1 MNLIVLS
8 QISIYKD
15 IQKYCILNKASVHQI
30 MAVKIFPIKYD
41 ITKIIDVFD
50 DEINI
55 IFQSK
60 NAIDYSS
67 DIHQKI
73 KNNNKI
79 KLYCLG
85 KYSAKKIKEIFL
97 LEALYPLRNYSSER
111 LLDLIAEDSPTKSKF
126 LIIKGQDGRTYLE
139 EKIKEKGCKV
149 LVIDVYKRE
158 PENLSSLK
166 DLIKKDMNNYFI
178 VSSKIALE
186 NLVSELKLIKHK
198 NKNILVIPNT
208 RLIEGIDMENINDVL
223 VINNN
228 EEASEYIRVLKEHNN
243 G

>member
-15 IQKYCILNKASVHQI
+15 IQKYCILYKASIHQI

-60 NAIDYSS
+60 NAINHSF

-73 KNNNKI
+73 KNNSKI

-85 KYSAKKIKEIFL
+85 KYSAEKIKKTFSF
-97 LEALYPLRNYSSER
+97 EAIHPSKNYSSEK
-111 LLDLIAEDSPTKSKF
+111 LLDLIAEKSLAKSKF
-126 LIIKGQDGRTYLE
+126 LIIKGEDGRAYLE
-139 EKIKEKGCKV
+139 EKIKAKGHEV
-149 LVIDVYKRE
+149 LVIDVYKRK
-158 PENLSSLK
+158 PEDLSSLK
-166 DLIKKDMNNYFI
+166 DLIKK
-178 VSSKIALE
+178 
-186 NLVSELKLIKHK
+186 
-198 NKNILVIPNT
+198 
-208 RLIEGIDMENINDVL
+208 
-223 VINNN
+223 
-228 EEASEYIRVLKEHNN
+228 
-243 G
+243 

>member
-15 IQKYCILNKASVHQI
+15 MQKYCMLNKASIHQI
-30 MAVKIFPIKYD
+30 MAVKILPVKYD
-41 ITKIIDVFD
+41 ITKTID
-50 DEINI
+50 ILNAKTNI

-60 NAIDYSS
+60 NAIDHSS
-67 DIHQKI
+67 GIHRKI

-85 KYSAKKIKEIFL
+85 KYSAKKIKKIFSF
-97 LEALYPLRNYSSER
+97 EAIHPSKNYSSEK
-111 LLDLIAEDSPTKSKF
+111 LLDLIVEESLVKSKF
-126 LIIKGQDGRTYLE
+126 LIIKGEDGRTYLE
-139 EKIKEKGCKV
+139 EKIKERGHEV

-166 DLIKKDMNNYFI
+166 DLIKKDINNYFI
-178 VSSKIALE
+178 ISSKTALE
-186 NLVSELKLIKHK
+186 NLVLELKTIKSK
-198 NKNILVIPNT
+198 NKNILIIPSI
-208 RLIEGIDMENINDVL
+208 RLLEDIDMENINDTL
-223 VINNN
+223 IINNN
-228 EEASEYIRVLKEHNN
+228 EEASEYIRIIKEHNN

>member
-1 MNLIVLS
+1 M
-8 QISIYKD
+8 
-15 IQKYCILNKASVHQI
+15 QKYCMLNKASIHQI
-30 MAVKIFPIKYD
+30 MAVKILPVKYD
-41 ITKIIDVFD
+41 TKNIIDILNDKV
-50 DEINI
+50 NI

-60 NAIDYSS
+60 NAIDHSF

-85 KYSAKKIKEIFL
+85 KYSAKKIEKIFSF
-97 LEALYPLRNYSSER
+97 EAIHPQKNYSSEK
-111 LLDLIAEDSPTKSKF
+111 LLALIVEESLIKSKF
-126 LIIKGQDGRTYLE
+126 LIIKGRGGRTYLE
-139 EKIKEKGCKV
+139 EKIRARGHEV

-166 DLIKKDMNNYFI
+166 DLIKKDINNYFI
-178 VSSKIALE
+178 VSSKTALE
-186 NLVSELKLIKHK
+186 NLVLELKLIKGK
-198 NKNILVIPNT
+198 NKNILIIPNM
-208 RLIEGIDMENINDVL
+208 RLMEGIGMENISDML

-228 EEASEYIRVLKEHNN
+228 EKASEYIRIIKEHNN